1 MIRTYARPLIL
12 ALAAVA
18 LVASSASLYVH
29 YQMLQDP
36 LYSSFC
42 DISET
47 VSCETVYASAYGT
60 VFGVPVAAG
69 GAIWSALVL
78 LLGLAGLK
86 RRRAEQTQVVLGYIF
101 LLSLVGMAAVLY
113 YAYASFVVLGV
124 TCPLCAAVYVAVTG
138 IFVVSAVSSPAP
150 TGTLVGRLGQDLGS
164 VMRDSVGQALTIAFV
179 AAAIALVV
187 LFPRDP
193 LGAVGAE
200 VATVGGGAAPVLTET
215 LTDAQ
220 REQFTLWIDAQ
231 TREDI
236 PVPAEAEG
244 AAVVIQK
251 FNDYICP
258 SCRQTYV
265 EYLPVVAKWAASH
278 PDAVKFVYRDFPL
291 ELECGPGNAGHFSAC
306 EAAVAVRL
314 AKEVG
319 RDREMEAW
327 IFENQATMTPDRVQE
342 GLAQIAG
349 VTDFEAR
356 YEEVLEQ
363 VREDVQLG
371 VRLSVQSTPTFFVN
385 GIRIE
390 GGLRPAYLDALIE
403 AELAAAGD
411 TGPVDA
417 AAPPAAD

>member
-1 MIRTYARPLIL
+1 MLRTYARPLIL

-18 LVASSASLYVH
+18 LAASVSSLYVH

-47 VSCETVYASAYGT
+47 VSCETVYASEYGT

-78 LLGLAGLK
+78 LLGLTGLK
-86 RRRAEQTQVVLGYIF
+86 GRRAEQTQVVLGYVF

-124 TCPLCAAVYVAVTG
+124 TCPLCAAVYIAVTG
-138 IFVVSAVSSPAP
+138 IFVVSALSSPTPA
-150 TGTLVGRLGQDLGS
+150 GTLLGRLGQDLGV
-164 VMRDSVGQALTIAFV
+164 VMRDGVGQTLAVAFV
-179 AAAIALVV
+179 AASIALVV

-193 LGAVGAE
+193 LGAASAD
-200 VATVGGGAAPVLTET
+200 VAAAGGGAAPVLTET
-215 LTDAQ
+215 LTEAQ
-220 REQFTLWIDAQ
+220 REQFSLWIEAQ

-244 AAVVIQK
+244 ATVVIQK

-319 RDREMEAW
+319 REREMEAW

-349 VTDFEAR
+349 VADFEAR
-356 YEEVLEQ
+356 YDEVLEQ

-403 AELAAAGD
+403 AELTAA
-411 TGPVDA
+411 DA
-417 AAPPAAD
+417 PQPPAAD

>member
-18 LVASSASLYVH
+18 LAASVASLYVH
-29 YQMLQDP
+29 YQMLQNP

-47 VSCETVYASAYGT
+47 VSCETVYASEYGT

-69 GAIWSALVL
+69 GAIWSGLVL
-78 LLGLAGLK
+78 LLALTGLK
-86 RRRAEQTQVVLGYIF
+86 GRKSGQTQVVLGYVF
-101 LLSLVGMAAVLY
+101 LLSLVGLAAVLY

-138 IFVVSAVSSPAP
+138 IFIVSGAASPTP
-150 TGTLVGRLGQDLGS
+150 IGTLAGRLGQDLGA
-164 VMRDSVGQALTIAFV
+164 VMRDGVGQTLAVAFV
-179 AAAIALVV
+179 AASIALVV

-193 LGAVGAE
+193 LGAVAAP
-200 VATVGGGAAPVLTET
+200 VATAGGGAAAPVLTET

-220 REQFTLWIDAQ
+220 RDQFHLWIDAQ
-231 TREDI
+231 TRADI

-244 AAVVIQK
+244 ATVVIQK
-251 FNDYICP
+251 FNDFICP
-258 SCRQTYV
+258 ACRQTYL
-265 EYLPVVAKWAASH
+265 EYQPLVGKWAASH
-278 PDAVKFVYRDFPL
+278 PDAVKFVYRDYPL

-314 AKEVG
+314 AREVG
-319 RDREMEAW
+319 LETEMEAW
-327 IFENQATMTPDRVQE
+327 LFANQATMTPDLVQE
-342 GLAQIAG
+342 GLQQIAG

-356 YEEVLEQ
+356 YDEVLAE
-363 VREDVQLG
+363 VREDVALG
-371 VRLSVQSTPTFFVN
+371 QRLGVQSTPTFFVN

-403 AELAAAGD
+403 AELTAPGGAA
-411 TGPVDA
+411 DA
-417 AAPPAAD
+417 PPPAAD

>member
-18 LVASSASLYVH
+18 LAASVSSLYVH

-47 VSCETVYASAYGT
+47 VSCETVYASEYGT

-78 LLGLAGLK
+78 MLGLAGLK
-86 RRRAEQTQVVLGYIF
+86 GRKSGQTQVVLGYVF
-101 LLSLVGMAAVLY
+101 LLSLVGLAAVLY

-124 TCPLCAAVYVAVTG
+124 TCPLCAAVYVSVVGTFA
-138 IFVVSAVSSPAP
+138 VSALSSPAP
-150 TGTLVGRLGQDLGS
+150 VGTVLGRLGQDIGA
-164 VMRDSVGQALTIAFV
+164 VMRDGVGQTLAIAFV
-179 AAAIALVV
+179 AASIALVV

-193 LGAVGAE
+193 LGVTTVPASVAGGA
-200 VATVGGGAAPVLTET
+200 AAPVLTET

-220 REQFTLWIDAQ
+220 RDQFHLWIEAQ
-231 TREDI
+231 TRVDI
-236 PVPAEAEG
+236 PAPPGAEG
-244 AAVVIQK
+244 ATVVIQK

-258 SCRQTYV
+258 ACRQTYI
-265 EYLPVVAKWAASH
+265 EYLPVVAKWTASH
-278 PDAVKFVYRDFPL
+278 PDLVKFVYRDFPL

-314 AKEVG
+314 AREVG
-319 RDREMEAW
+319 LEAEMEAW
-327 IFENQATMTPDRVQE
+327 FFENQATMTPDRVQE
-342 GLAQIAG
+342 GLEQIAG

-356 YEEVLEQ
+356 YEDVLAL
-363 VREDVQLG
+363 VREDVALG
-371 VRLSVQSTPTFFVN
+371 VNLSVQSTPTFFVN

-403 AELAAAGD
+403 AELAAGSAS
-411 TGPVDA
+411 
-417 AAPPAAD
+417 APPAAD

>member
-12 ALAAVA
+12 ALAVVA
-18 LVASSASLYVH
+18 LAASAASLYVH

-47 VSCETVYASAYGT
+47 VSCETVYASDYGT

-69 GAIWSALVL
+69 GAIWSGLVL
-78 LLGLAGLK
+78 LLGLGGLTGRK
-86 RRRAEQTQVVLGYIF
+86 SEQTQVVLGYIF

-113 YAYASFVVLGV
+113 YAYASFMVLGV
-124 TCPLCAAVYVAVTG
+124 ACPLCAAVYVAVTG
-138 IFVVSAVSSPAP
+138 IFIISGASAP
-150 TGTLVGRLGQDLGS
+150 TPIGTLVGRLGQDVGT
-164 VMRDSVGQALTIAFV
+164 VTRDGVGQALAVAFV
-179 AAAIALVV
+179 AASIALVV

-193 LGAVGAE
+193 LGAAGAE
-200 VATVGGGAAPVLTET
+200 VAVAGGTGGAAPVLTET

-220 REQFTLWIDAQ
+220 RDQFHLWIDAQ
-231 TREDI
+231 TRADI
-236 PVPAEAEG
+236 PVPVEAEG
-244 AAVVIQK
+244 ATVVIQK

-258 SCRQTYV
+258 SCRQTYM
-265 EYLPVVAKWAASH
+265 EYRPLVAKWAASH
-278 PDAVKFVYRDFPL
+278 PEAVRFVYRDYPL

-319 RDREMEAW
+319 LESEMEAW

-342 GLAQIAG
+342 GLEQIAG

-356 YEEVLEQ
+356 YDEVLVQ
-363 VREDVQLG
+363 VREDVALG
-371 VRLSVQSTPTFFVN
+371 ERLNVQSTPTFFVN

-403 AELAAAGD
+403 AELAAPGGAAA
-411 TGPVDA
+411 A